1 MTELNLFN
9 IIDKSLIFYDNQN
22 KKFKKNIKTTNYT
35 FNREDN
41 SIQFP
46 DIDKTKYNYEILGYF
61 DNTTNVWLWG
71 WLLPGLTEKEIK
83 TIKELLFY
91 GLKLSRENPKSK
103 IDDWEYYLKTQLVNS
118 RFLVKENLQLELH
131 LAIASYLLKDK
142 IKFIYPIKTFL
153 SKEKNKYI
161 TRYWI
166 IY

>member
-1 MTELNLFN
+1 MSE
-9 IIDKSLIFYDNQN
+9 
-22 KKFKKNIKTTNYT
+22 
-35 FNREDN
+35 E
-41 SIQFP
+41 
-46 DIDKTKYNYEILGYF
+46 
-61 DNTTNVWLWG
+61 NT
-71 WLLPGLTEKEIK
+71 
-83 TIKELLFY
+83 
-91 GLKLSRENPKSK
+91 KSK